1 LQLARD
7 VGIGDEALIEAATDQ
22 IEAISKM
29 LWSLERHH
37 AKNP

>member
-1 LQLARD
+1 LARD

>member
-1 LQLARD
+1 M
-7 VGIGDEALIEAATDQ
+7 GIGAEALIEAATEQ

-37 AKNP
+37 AKDP